1 MRILRLVI
9 AALGLIPLAMLSA
22 TAQPAR
28 IVPIDT
34 ADYRALLRGA
44 LGGPVLVNFW
54 ATWCVP
60 CVEEF
65 PDVQRL
71 RENYRAR
78 GLTVI
83 AVSLDRPADTA
94 TVVARF
100 LRTHREH
107 GTLYIK
113 KAGNDEAFI
122 NAVSPDW
129 SGALPATF
137 IYDAR
142 GILREM
148 RIDKLSYDEMTS
160 LITPYL
166 AR

>member
-1 MRILRLVI
+1 MTSGRWPVTALVI
-9 AALGLIPLAMLSA
+9 ALGAVPAALG
-22 TAQPAR
+22 QQAR

-34 ADYRALLRGA
+34 ADYRALLGA
-44 LGGPVLVNFW
+44 ARGGPVLVNFW

-65 PDVQRL
+65 PDLQRL
-71 RENYRAR
+71 KREYGPR

-83 AVSLDRPADTA
+83 LVSLDRPADTA

-100 LRTHREH
+100 LRRRGEQSTV
-107 GTLYIK
+107 YIK
-113 KAGNDEAFI
+113 KAGHDEAFI
-122 NAVSPDW
+122 NAVSDGW

-137 IYDAR
+137 VYDA
-142 GILREM
+142 GGKLRAM
-148 RIDKLSYDEMTS
+148 RIDRQADKEFTR